1 MASVTRL
8 DLNPRYTDS
17 PCLTVRVRVRL
28 PASRPQ
34 KIAFV
39 FNQFQSREISLSNCF
54 GAQVRSPHQ
63 RSPSEDSG
71 QDDRRN
77 DNLLRSQALSVIEL
91 AVARSHGET
100 HAEDDAVRRVIQ
112 AGPTGEPTFV
122 KGKEPLEVG
131 RRARAGK

>member
-1 MASVTRL
+1 MKRVAGPRKDPSLNHSEQTTSSGVCHSTRFE
-8 DLNPRYTDS
+8 
-17 PCLTVRVRVRL
+17 
-28 PASRPQ
+28 PALH
-34 KIAFV
+34 A
-39 FNQFQSREISLSNCF
+39 SLSNFF

-112 AGPTGEPTFV
+112 AGPDANVQCEVTRGEEV
-122 KGKEPLEVG
+122 KKTRPPI
-131 RRARAGK
+131 A

>member
-1 MASVTRL
+1 MKRVAGPRKDPSLNHSEQTTSSGVCHSTRFE
-8 DLNPRYTDS
+8 
-17 PCLTVRVRVRL
+17 
-28 PASRPQ
+28 PALH
-34 KIAFV
+34 A
-39 FNQFQSREISLSNCF
+39 SLSNFF

-112 AGPTGEPTFV
+112 AGPDANVQCEGTRGEEV
-122 KGKEPLEVG
+122 KKTRPPIAYTAPG
-131 RRARAGK
+131 RRHY